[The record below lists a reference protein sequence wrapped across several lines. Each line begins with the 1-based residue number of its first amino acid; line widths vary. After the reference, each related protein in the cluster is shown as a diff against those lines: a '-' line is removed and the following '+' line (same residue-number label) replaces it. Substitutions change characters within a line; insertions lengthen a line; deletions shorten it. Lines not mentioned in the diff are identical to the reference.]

1 MTQVAEQKFNFK
13 ARTLRDDDGK
23 ELGKTKKQSPV
34 IVNLVVPTNQELS
47 DVMASQDPAYDK
59 IKSLIND
66 AVLSVIR
73 DQARSQFDTIIED
86 FGNDDTKTVT
96 AEMLDHDKLTLSFI
110 ASLPPAQRGL
120 RALTEE
126 ELTEFY
132 ADYLQVMIAA
142 TGKEEKRIKAHINLF
157 EKPIRAKQNKDA
169 TAIMNVLVDQ
179 LDIYLATSQNV
190 ESTGEAASRI
200 QNKFKKW
207 LSEENTFDATA
218 L

>member
-1 MTQVAEQKFNFK
+1 MTQIIEQKFNFK

-34 IVNLVVPTNQELS
+34 VANLVVPTKEELAA
-47 DVMASQDPAYDK
+47 VLASQDPAYEK
-59 IKSLIND
+59 VQ
-66 AVLSVIR
+66 AVIQEAVNTLIR
-73 DQARSQFDTIIED
+73 DQARSQFDVIIEE

-96 AEMLDHDKLTLSFI
+96 AEMLDHDKLTLTYI
-110 ASLPPAQRGL
+110 ANLPPSQRGV

-126 ELTEFY
+126 ELKEFY
-132 ADYLQVMIAA
+132 DDYMAVMIAA
-142 TGKEEKRIKAHINLF
+142 TGKEEKRIKAHISLF

-169 TAIMNVLVDQ
+169 EKIMTVLIEQ

-190 ESTGEAASRI
+190 ESTGEAATRL
-200 QNKFKKW
+200 QGKFKKW
-207 LSEENTFDATA
+207 LNEEAAFDASA